1 MATRAQFKLEGV
13 EELIKKLRTLR
24 GAQMRK
30 VYRQAM
36 RAAARPVLATA
47 KQIVPIGTSRLQRS
61 LKIRALKR
69 SKKLLGVQITPGTR
83 EQLGIPGSA
92 KGFYPT
98 HIELGYKRGFKKSS
112 RSVGRISRVK
122 FPGNRFLRDA
132 VLLERSSA
140 IRIINARIK
149 AGIAKAVK

>member
-1 MATRAQFKLEGV
+1 MATKAQFTLEGV

-47 KQIVPIGTSRLQRS
+47 KQIVPIRSSRLQRS
-61 LKIRALKR
+61 LQIRALKR
-69 SKKLLGVQITPGTR
+69 SKKLIGVQITPGTR
-83 EQLGIPGSA
+83 AQLGIPGSA

-98 HIELGYKRGFKKSS
+98 HIELGFKRRGGI
-112 RSVGRISRVK
+112 RK

-132 VLLERSSA
+132 VLLEKSSA
-140 IRIINARIK
+140 IRIINDRIK
-149 AGIAKAVK
+149 EGIAKAVK

>member
-36 RAAARPVLATA
+36 RAAARPILATA
-47 KQIVPIGTSRLQRS
+47 KNIVPIGSGRLQRS

-69 SKKLLGVQITPGTR
+69 SKKLIGVQVTPGTR
-83 EQLGIPGSA
+83 VQLGIPGSA

-98 HIELGYKRGFKKSS
+98 HIELGFKRGGVK
-112 RSVGRISRVK
+112 K

-132 VLLERSSA
+132 VLLEKSSA

-149 AGIAKAVK
+149 EGIAKAVK